1 MSPHHHQV
9 ALDAN
14 LGGGWVARLA
24 EFEEALSSIVLITV
38 ERDKDRRRLRL
49 DIGKGMFVDK
59 PPAEIDQRAA
69 REVTNYIVQQITPTR
84 GSSRS

>member
-9 ALDAN
+9 ALDAD

-24 EFEEALSSIVLITV
+24 EFEEAFSSIVLITV
-38 ERDKDRRRLRL
+38 ERNKDRRSLRL

-59 PPAEIDQRAA
+59 PPAEIDVRA
-69 REVTNYIVQQITPTR
+69 P
-84 GSSRS
+84 